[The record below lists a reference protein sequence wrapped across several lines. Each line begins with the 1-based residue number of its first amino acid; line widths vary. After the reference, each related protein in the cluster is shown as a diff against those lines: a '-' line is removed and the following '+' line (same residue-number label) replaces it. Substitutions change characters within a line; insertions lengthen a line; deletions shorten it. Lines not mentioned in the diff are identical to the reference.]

1 MAIQENKNV
10 IRVNIRVS
18 QKIKKYFEDKSS
30 ETGVAQSALMA
41 LALEEYID
49 QKAVLAFTSTGA
61 KDLLEKIES
70 LKNEGVE

>member
-1 MAIQENKNV
+1 MENNL

-18 QKIKKYFEDKSS
+18 QKIKKYFEDKSF

-49 QKAVLAFTSTGA
+49 QKQVVNFTTNGGIQ
-61 KDLLEKIES
+61 DLLKQIEEKKKEI
-70 LKNEGVE
+70 N

>member
-1 MAIQENKNV
+1 MENENNL

-18 QKIKKYFEDKSS
+18 KKIKEYFEKKSA

-49 QKAVLAFTSTGA
+49 QKQTINFFGGVDPQQLNEFMK
-61 KDLLEKIES
+61 KDNK
-70 LKNEGVE
+70 